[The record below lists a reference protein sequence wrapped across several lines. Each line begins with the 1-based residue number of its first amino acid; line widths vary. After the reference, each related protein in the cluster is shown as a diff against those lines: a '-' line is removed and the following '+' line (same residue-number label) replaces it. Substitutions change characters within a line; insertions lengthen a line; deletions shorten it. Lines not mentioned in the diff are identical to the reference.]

1 MVKTVQKNRL
11 SLAFKAV
18 FIILCALGIIL
29 NFSDFDSPVMM
40 TLSYYT
46 IQSNIACLILM
57 GVWFIREWR
66 GLTPSKRLNQIK
78 GGFTVM
84 IFLTFIVYH
93 VLLRPVL
100 RDYNIDYDGSNVSN
114 ILVHYVSPLLMV
126 CDHFLFDPKPLFQK
140 ADPFR
145 FLIIPVLYWIYTLIY
160 AAFGGLFI
168 IGTAV
173 SKYPYFFLDFENQG
187 FFTVML
193 WVTAIVILYLL
204 IGFGFVLADKWTL
217 LAKKRINKNAKD

>member
-1 MVKTVQKNRL
+1 MVKSDQKHRL

-18 FIILCALGIIL
+18 FIILCALGIFL
-29 NFSDFDSPVMM
+29 NFADFDTPVMM

-57 GVWFIREWR
+57 VIWFIREWR
-66 GLTPSKRLNQIK
+66 GIAPSRRLSQIK

-84 IFLTFIVYH
+84 IFLTFLVYH

-114 ILVHYVSPLLMV
+114 ILVHYVSPLLMML
-126 CDHFLFDPKPLFQK
+126 DHFLFDQKPLFQK

-145 FLIIPVLYWIYTLIY
+145 FLIIPFLYWIYTLIY

-168 IGTAV
+168 IGLAV
-173 SKYPYFFLDFENQG
+173 SRYPYFFLDFENQG

-193 WVTAIVILYLL
+193 WVMAIVVIYLL
-204 IGFGFVLADKWTL
+204 IGFGFVLADKWIL
-217 LAKKRINKNAKD
+217 LARKRINENAKD